1 MSDTMN
7 RILKI
12 DTIARGVMAGYYG
25 CKQKCGT
32 EFQKWTHAVLQADQI
47 YKGDLVIDS
56 NDLTSEALKYVKE
69 NKIQIY

>member
-1 MSDTMN
+1 MN

-56 NDLTSEALKYVKE
+56 TELSVEGLKYVE
-69 NKIQIY
+69 DNQIQIL

>member
-1 MSDTMN
+1 MN

-32 EFQKWTHAVLQADQI
+32 EFQKWTHAVLQADEI
-47 YKGDLVIDS
+47 YKGDLIIDS
-56 NDLTSEALKYVKE
+56 NELSAEGLEYVKSHE
-69 NKIQIY
+69 IQMI